1 MENIMTEQ
9 TQIFLENANEA
20 ATKIREIYHIF
31 GGYGSESSPE
41 EGTLLGDAYACIGEM
56 ISLYLASVTG
66 KEMHSDELNNITV
79 EMMYADKAEI
89 ESFIKK
95 YCNISL

>member
-1 MENIMTEQ
+1 MKNQ
-9 TQIFLENANEA
+9 TKMFLENANEA
-20 ATKIREIYHIF
+20 TTKIREIYHIF
-31 GGYGSESSPE
+31 GGDESTNRPE

-56 ISLYLASVTG
+56 ISLYLASATG

-79 EMMYADKAEI
+79 EIMYADKDEI

-95 YCNISL
+95 YCNISV